1 MQIKCSACAMPYALN
16 KEEIVQMV
24 ELFKADPTMHY
35 DAHCPKCRKAT
46 RITKKQL
53 ALNPVYK
60 RMLEK

>member
-1 MQIKCSACAMPYALN
+1 MPYALN